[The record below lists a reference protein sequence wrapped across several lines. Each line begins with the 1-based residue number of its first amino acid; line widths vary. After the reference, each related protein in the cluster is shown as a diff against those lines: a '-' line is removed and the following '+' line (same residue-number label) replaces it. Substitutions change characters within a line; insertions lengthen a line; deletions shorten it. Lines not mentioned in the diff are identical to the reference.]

1 MDWRSG
7 VVLIAI
13 AVGSVA
19 RSGEG
24 ANVAGVVEGLS
35 FKRVAEGG
43 GVSSAGSAQNST
55 PPRPIAELP
64 LSRVTPDATVA
75 VELAAGATLSA
86 DALWIPQ
93 PHHSSIVRIAASNS
107 TPDTPIAVGG
117 PPCGSLVV
125 SAAPRPP
132 GAPSVSRP
140 EGDVWVAMC
149 GEPSAL
155 ARVDVSRGN
164 VSPPVPLTIAAPKGT
179 LAFATGSV
187 WVITDAKGVLT
198 RVDPAT
204 GAPVA
209 EAYVAARPFAVAAA
223 DDVVWVTSAEGDT
236 LTRVDGHT
244 NAIVEA
250 ITVGPRPG
258 PLAIGEDAVWTL
270 NRGDGSVTRVDSK
283 SNKVATTI
291 AVGERVAEGA
301 ISVGEGAVWVS
312 APGVPLVRI
321 DPRTNRVTH
330 TFTGEGGG
338 MILAGHGSVWLAA
351 GPGLT
356 WRVDP
361 KLVAAL
367 RP

>member
-1 MDWRSG
+1 MAR
-7 VVLIAI
+7 VVDGGGFKR
-13 AVGSVA
+13 AV
-19 RSGEG
+19 EG
-24 ANVAGVVEGLS
+24 AGV
-35 FKRVAEGG
+35 KP
-43 GVSSAGSAQNST
+43 AGSAQNST
-55 PPRPIAELP
+55 PSRPIAELP
-64 LSRVTPDATVA
+64 LSRVKPDAAIA

-93 PHHSSIVRIAASNS
+93 PHHSSIVRIAATNN
-107 TPDTPIAVGG
+107 TPDSPIPVGG

-125 SAAPRPP
+125 SATSRPP
-132 GAPSVSRP
+132 GESSRSRP
-140 EGDVWVAMC
+140 EGGDVWVALC
-149 GEPSAL
+149 GAESAL
-155 ARVDVSRGN
+155 ARVDVRHGN
-164 VSPPVPLTIAAPKGT
+164 VSPPVPMPIAAPKGT

-187 WVITDAKGVLT
+187 WVITEAKGVLS

-223 DDVVWVTSAEGDT
+223 DDVVWVTSEEGNT

-258 PLAIGEDAVWTL
+258 PLAVGEDAVWTL
-270 NRGDGSVTRVDSK
+270 NRGDGSVSRVDPK

-291 AVGERVAEGA
+291 PIGEAVAEGA
-301 ISVGEGAVWVS
+301 IAVGEGAVWVS
-312 APGVPLVRI
+312 ARGVPLVRI

-330 TFTGEGGG
+330 RFTGEGGG
-338 MILAGHGSVWLAA
+338 MILAGHGSLWLAA